1 MHDILVIGAG
11 SIGERH
17 IRCFLKTGRARVS
30 VCEIDRAL
38 LGRMAND
45 YDLSQACED
54 FGDALSSNPRAVVI
68 AAPAHLHIPMAIR
81 AAEAGCHLLIE
92 KPLST
97 DNSGVEVLRR
107 RVLEQRMVGQVGDTF
122 RHHPLVAKVK
132 DQIDQGRWGLP
143 LQLTIVSGQHFPTYR
158 PAYRDPYSAPLETG
172 GGAIQDALTHFLDTA
187 QWWLGS
193 IDRLTGD
200 MEHLSLKGVEVE
212 DTVNVLAR
220 HSNIMASYNFNQH
233 QYPNESIFTLVC
245 ERGTLRLEL
254 CANRLRIMDRPDGDW
269 EDEISNAFQGDD
281 IFVSQANSFL
291 DAIEGQPSISC
302 TIDEAKHTIDCQ
314 MALLEEANQSPR
326 WQNVNK
332 PECLIY
338 ERKNS

>member
-38 LGRMAND
+38 LDRIEND

-54 FGDALSSNPRAVVI
+54 LGDALLSNPRAVVI

-97 DNSGVEVLRR
+97 DISGVEDLKR
-107 RVLEQRMVGQVGDTF
+107 RVIEQRLVAQVGYTF

-158 PAYRDPYSAPLETG
+158 PAYRDIYYARHETG
-172 GGAIQDALTHFLDTA
+172 G
-187 QWWLGS
+187 
-193 IDRLTGD
+193 
-200 MEHLSLKGVEVE
+200 
-212 DTVNVLAR
+212 
-220 HSNIMASYNFNQH
+220 
-233 QYPNESIFTLVC
+233 
-245 ERGTLRLEL
+245 
-254 CANRLRIMDRPDGDW
+254 
-269 EDEISNAFQGDD
+269 
-281 IFVSQANSFL
+281 
-291 DAIEGQPSISC
+291 
-302 TIDEAKHTIDCQ
+302 
-314 MALLEEANQSPR
+314 
-326 WQNVNK
+326 
-332 PECLIY
+332 
-338 ERKNS
+338 

>member
-38 LGRMAND
+38 LDRIEND
-45 YDLSQACED
+45 YDLSQSCED
-54 FGDALSSNPRAVVI
+54 LGDALLSNPRAVVI

-97 DNSGVEVLRR
+97 DISGVEDLKR
-107 RVLEQRMVGQVGDTF
+107 RVLEQRLVAQVGYTF

-158 PAYRDPYSAPLETG
+158 PAYRDIYYARHETG

-220 HSNIMASYNFNQH
+220 HGNIMASYNFNQH

-245 ERGTLRLEL
+245 EKGTLRLEL
-254 CANRLRIMDRPDGDW
+254 CANRLRIMDRPDGEW
-269 EDEISNAFQGDD
+269 EDEISNAFKRDD
-281 IFVSQANSFL
+281 IFVNQANSFL

-302 TIDEAKHTIDCQ
+302 TIDEAKHTIGCQ

-326 WQNVNK
+326 WQTVNK
-332 PECLIY
+332 SECLIY

>member
-97 DNSGVEVLRR
+97 DISGVEVLKR
-107 RVLEQRMVGQVGDTF
+107 RVLEQRLVAQVGYTF

-158 PAYRDPYSAPLETG
+158 PAYRDIYYARHETG

-302 TIDEAKHTIDCQ
+302 TIDEAKHTIGCQ

>member
-38 LGRMAND
+38 LDRIEND
-45 YDLSQACED
+45 YDLSQSCED
-54 FGDALSSNPRAVVI
+54 LGDALLSNPRAVVI

-97 DNSGVEVLRR
+97 DISGVEDLKR
-107 RVLEQRMVGQVGDTF
+107 RVIEQRLVAQVGYTF
-122 RHHPLVAKVK
+122 RHHPLVATVK
-132 DQIDQGRWGLP
+132 DPSDQGRWGLP

-158 PAYRDPYSAPLETG
+158 PAYRDIYYARHETG

-220 HSNIMASYNFNQH
+220 HGNIMASYNFNQH

-245 ERGTLRLEL
+245 EKGTLRLEL
-254 CANRLRIMDRPDGDW
+254 CANRLRIMDRPDGEW
-269 EDEISNAFQGDD
+269 EDEISNAFQRDD
-281 IFVSQANSFL
+281 IFVNQANSFL

-302 TIDEAKHTIDCQ
+302 TIDEAKHTIGCQ

-326 WQNVNK
+326 WQTVNK
-332 PECLIY
+332 SECLIY

>member
-17 IRCFLKTGRARVS
+17 IRCFLKTGRARAS

-38 LGRMAND
+38 LGRMEND

-54 FGDALSSNPRAVVI
+54 FGDALSSNPKAVVI

-97 DNSGVEVLRR
+97 DISGVEDLKRR
-107 RVLEQRMVGQVGDTF
+107 LFEQRLVAHVGYTF

-158 PAYRDPYSAPLETG
+158 PAYRDIYYARHETG
-172 GGAIQDALTHFLDTA
+172 GGAVQDALTHFLDTA

-200 MEHLSLKGVEVE
+200 MKHLSLEGVEVE
-212 DTVNVLAR
+212 DTINVLAR
-220 HSNIMASYNFNQH
+220 HGDIMGSYHFNQH
-233 QYPNESIFTLVC
+233 QYPNESTFILVC
-245 ERGTLRLEL
+245 EGGTLRLEL

-269 EDEISNAFQGDD
+269 EDEISNAFQRDD

-302 TIDEAKHTIDCQ
+302 TIDEAKHTLNCQ
-314 MALLEEANQSPR
+314 MALLEEAKQASQ

-332 PECLIY
+332 SECLIY

>member
-17 IRCFLKTGRARVS
+17 ICCFLKTGRARVS

-38 LGRMAND
+38 LGRVEND

-54 FGDALSSNPRAVVI
+54 FGDALSSNPKAVVI

-97 DNSGVEVLRR
+97 DISGIEDLKRR
-107 RVLEQRMVGQVGDTF
+107 LFEQRLIAHVGYTF

-158 PAYRDPYSAPLETG
+158 PAYRDIYYARHETG
-172 GGAIQDALTHFLDTA
+172 GGAVQDALTHFLDTA

-220 HSNIMASYNFNQH
+220 HGDIMGSYHFNQH
-233 QYPNESIFTLVC
+233 QYPDESVFTLVC

-269 EDEISNAFQGDD
+269 EDEINNAFQRDD

-302 TIDEAKHTIDCQ
+302 TIDEAKHTIGCQ
-314 MALLEEANQSPR
+314 MALLEEAKQSPR

>member
-17 IRCFLKTGRARVS
+17 IRCFLKTGRARAS

-38 LGRMAND
+38 LGRMEND
-45 YDLSQACED
+45 YDLSQSYGD
-54 FGDALSSNPRAVVI
+54 LGDALSSKPKAVVI
-68 AAPAHLHIPMAIR
+68 AAPAHLHISMAIR
-81 AAEAGCHLLIE
+81 AVEAGCHLLIE

-97 DNSGVEVLRR
+97 DISGVEDLKR
-107 RVLEQRMVGQVGDTF
+107 RVLEQRLVAQVGYTF

-132 DQIDQGRWGLP
+132 DEIVQGRWGLP
-143 LQLTIVSGQHFPTYR
+143 LQLTIVSGQHFPAHR
-158 PAYRDPYSAPLETG
+158 PAYREVYYARHETG
-172 GGAIQDALTHFLDTA
+172 GGAVQDGLTHFLDTA

-220 HSNIMASYNFNQH
+220 HGDIMGSYHFNQH
-233 QYPNESIFTLVC
+233 QYPDESVFTLVC

-269 EDEISNAFQGDD
+269 EDEISNAFQRDD

-291 DAIEGQPSISC
+291 DAIEGQPSIAC
-302 TIDEAKHTIDCQ
+302 TIDEAKHTTSCH
-314 MALLEEANQSPR
+314 MALLEEAKQSPR
-326 WQNVNK
+326 WQYVNK
-332 PECLIY
+332 SESLIY
-338 ERKNS
+338 ERKNG

>member
-17 IRCFLKTGRARVS
+17 IRCFLKTGRARAS

-38 LGRMAND
+38 LDRMEID
-45 YDLSQACED
+45 YDLSQSYGD
-54 FGDALSSNPRAVVI
+54 LGDALSSKPKAVVI
-68 AAPAHLHIPMAIR
+68 AAPAHLHISMAIR
-81 AAEAGCHLLIE
+81 AVEAGCHLLIE

-97 DNSGVEVLRR
+97 DISGVEDLKR
-107 RVLEQRMVGQVGDTF
+107 RVLEQRLVAQVGYTL

-132 DQIDQGRWGLP
+132 DEIVQGRWGLP
-143 LQLTIVSGQHFPTYR
+143 LQLTIMSGQHFPAHR
-158 PAYRDPYSAPLETG
+158 PAYREVYYARHETG
-172 GGAIQDALTHFLDTA
+172 GGAVQDGLTHFLDIA

-200 MEHLSLKGVEVE
+200 MEHLSLEGVEVE

-220 HSNIMASYNFNQH
+220 HGDIMGSYHFNQH
-233 QYPNESIFTLVC
+233 QYPNESVFTLVC

-269 EDEISNAFQGDD
+269 EDEISNAFQRDD

-291 DAIEGQPSISC
+291 DAIEGQPSIAC
-302 TIDEAKHTIDCQ
+302 TIDEAKHTTSCHT
-314 MALLEEANQSPR
+314 ALLEEAKQSPR
-326 WQNVNK
+326 WQYVNK
-332 PECLIY
+332 SESLIY
-338 ERKNS
+338 ERKNG

>member
-38 LGRMAND
+38 LDRMEND
-45 YDLSQACED
+45 YDLSQSCED
-54 FGDALSSNPRAVVI
+54 LGDALLSNPRAVVI

-97 DNSGVEVLRR
+97 DISGVEDLKR
-107 RVLEQRMVGQVGDTF
+107 RVIEQRLVAQVGYTF

-143 LQLTIVSGQHFPTYR
+143 LPLTIVSGQHFPTYR
-158 PAYRDPYSAPLETG
+158 PAYRDIYYARHETG

-220 HSNIMASYNFNQH
+220 HGNIMASYNLNQH

-245 ERGTLRLEL
+245 EKGTLRLEL
-254 CANRLRIMDRPDGDW
+254 CANRLRIMDRPDGEW
-269 EDEISNAFQGDD
+269 EDEISNAFQRDD
-281 IFVSQANSFL
+281 IFVNQANSFL

-302 TIDEAKHTIDCQ
+302 TIDEAKHTIGCQ

-326 WQNVNK
+326 WQTVNK
-332 PECLIY
+332 SECLIY

>member
-17 IRCFLKTGRARVS
+17 IRCFLKTGRARAS

-38 LGRMAND
+38 LGRMEND
-45 YDLSQACED
+45 YDLSQSYGD
-54 FGDALSSNPRAVVI
+54 LGDALSSKPKAVVI
-68 AAPAHLHIPMAIR
+68 AAPAHLHISMAIR
-81 AAEAGCHLLIE
+81 AVEAGCHLLIE
-92 KPLST
+92 KPIST
-97 DNSGVEVLRR
+97 DISGVEDLKR
-107 RVLEQRMVGQVGDTF
+107 RVLEQRLVAQVGYTF

-132 DQIDQGRWGLP
+132 DEIVQGRWGLP
-143 LQLTIVSGQHFPTYR
+143 LQLTIVSGQHFPAHR
-158 PAYRDPYSAPLETG
+158 PAYREVYYARHETG
-172 GGAIQDALTHFLDTA
+172 GGAVQDGLTHFLDTA

-220 HSNIMASYNFNQH
+220 HGDIMGSYHFNQH
-233 QYPNESIFTLVC
+233 QYPNESVFTLVC

-269 EDEISNAFQGDD
+269 EEEISNAFKRDD
-281 IFVSQANSFL
+281 TFVSQANSFL
-291 DAIEGQPSISC
+291 DAIEGQPSIAC
-302 TIDEAKHTIDCQ
+302 TIDEAKHTTSCH

-326 WQNVNK
+326 WQYINK
-332 PECLIY
+332 SESLNY
-338 ERKNS
+338 ERKNG

>member
-38 LGRMAND
+38 LDRIEND
-45 YDLSQACED
+45 YDLSQSCED
-54 FGDALSSNPRAVVI
+54 LGDALLSNPRAVVI

-97 DNSGVEVLRR
+97 DISGVEDLKR
-107 RVLEQRMVGQVGDTF
+107 RVIEQRLVAQVGYTF

-143 LQLTIVSGQHFPTYR
+143 LQLTIVSGQHFPIYR
-158 PAYRDPYSAPLETG
+158 SAYRDIYYARHETG

-220 HSNIMASYNFNQH
+220 HGNIMASYNFNQH

-245 ERGTLRLEL
+245 EKGTLRLEL
-254 CANRLRIMDRPDGDW
+254 CANRLRIMDRPDGEW
-269 EDEISNAFQGDD
+269 EDEISNAFKRDD
-281 IFVSQANSFL
+281 IFVNQANSFL

-302 TIDEAKHTIDCQ
+302 TIDEAKHTIGCQ

-326 WQNVNK
+326 WQTVNK
-332 PECLIY
+332 SECLIY

>member
-1 MHDILVIGAG
+1 MYDILVIGAG

-17 IRCFLKTGRARVS
+17 IRCFLKTGRARAS

-38 LGRMAND
+38 LDRMEID
-45 YDLSQACED
+45 YDLSQSYGD
-54 FGDALSSNPRAVVI
+54 LGDALSSKPKAVVI
-68 AAPAHLHIPMAIR
+68 AAPAHLHISMAIR
-81 AAEAGCHLLIE
+81 AVEAGCHLLIE

-97 DNSGVEVLRR
+97 DMSGVEDLKR
-107 RVLEQRMVGQVGDTF
+107 RVLEQRLVAQVGYTL

-132 DQIDQGRWGLP
+132 DEIVQGRWGLP
-143 LQLTIVSGQHFPTYR
+143 LQLTIMSGQHFPAHR
-158 PAYRDPYSAPLETG
+158 PAYREVYYARHETG
-172 GGAIQDALTHFLDTA
+172 GGAVQDGLTHFLDIA

-200 MEHLSLKGVEVE
+200 MEHLSLEGVEVE

-220 HSNIMASYNFNQH
+220 HGDIMGSYHFNQH
-233 QYPNESIFTLVC
+233 QYPNESVFTLVC

-269 EDEISNAFQGDD
+269 DDEISNAFKRDD

-291 DAIEGQPSISC
+291 DAIEGQPSIAC
-302 TIDEAKHTIDCQ
+302 TIDEAKHTTSCH
-314 MALLEEANQSPR
+314 MALLEEAKQSPR
-326 WQNVNK
+326 WQYVNK
-332 PECLIY
+332 SESLNY
-338 ERKNS
+338 ERKNG

>member
-38 LGRMAND
+38 LGGIEND
-45 YDLSQACED
+45 YDLSQSCED
-54 FGDALSSNPRAVVI
+54 LGDALLSNPRAVVI

-97 DNSGVEVLRR
+97 DISGVEDLKR
-107 RVLEQRMVGQVGDTF
+107 RVIEQRLVAQVGYTF

-158 PAYRDPYSAPLETG
+158 PAYRDIYYARHETG

-200 MEHLSLKGVEVE
+200 MEHFSLKGVEVE

-220 HSNIMASYNFNQH
+220 HGNIMASYNLNQH

-245 ERGTLRLEL
+245 EKGTLRLEL
-254 CANRLRIMDRPDGDW
+254 CANRLRIMDRPDGEW
-269 EDEISNAFQGDD
+269 EDEISNAFQRDD
-281 IFVSQANSFL
+281 IFVNQANSFL

-302 TIDEAKHTIDCQ
+302 TIDEAKHTIGCQ

-326 WQNVNK
+326 WQTVNK
-332 PECLIY
+332 SECLIY

>member
-17 IRCFLKTGRARVS
+17 ICCFLKTGRARVS

-38 LGRMAND
+38 LGRVEND

-54 FGDALSSNPRAVVI
+54 FGDALSSNPKAVVI

-97 DNSGVEVLRR
+97 DISGVEDLKRR
-107 RVLEQRMVGQVGDTF
+107 LFEQRLVAHVGYTF

-158 PAYRDPYSAPLETG
+158 PAYRDIYYARHETG
-172 GGAIQDALTHFLDTA
+172 GGAVQDALTHFLDTA

-220 HSNIMASYNFNQH
+220 HGNIMASYNLNQH

-245 ERGTLRLEL
+245 EGGPLRLAL

-269 EDEISNAFQGDD
+269 KDEINNDFQRDD

-302 TIDEAKHTIDCQ
+302 TIAEAKPTTSCL
-314 MALLEEANQSPR
+314 MALLEAAKQSPR
-326 WQNVNK
+326 WQ
-332 PECLIY
+332 
-338 ERKNS
+338 

>member
-17 IRCFLKTGRARVS
+17 IRCFLKTGRARAS

-38 LGRMAND
+38 LGRMEND
-45 YDLSQACED
+45 YDLSHSYGD
-54 FGDALSSNPRAVVI
+54 LGDALSSKPKAVVI
-68 AAPAHLHIPMAIR
+68 SAPAHLHISMAIR
-81 AAEAGCHLLIE
+81 AVEAGCHLLIE

-97 DNSGVEVLRR
+97 DISGVEDLKR
-107 RVLEQRMVGQVGDTF
+107 RVLEQRLVAQVGYTF

-132 DQIDQGRWGLP
+132 DEIVQGRWGLP

-158 PAYRDPYSAPLETG
+158 PAYRDIYYARHETG

-220 HSNIMASYNFNQH
+220 HGNIMASYNLNQH

-245 ERGTLRLEL
+245 EKGTLRLEL
-254 CANRLRIMDRPDGDW
+254 CANRLRIMDRPDGEW
-269 EDEISNAFQGDD
+269 EDEISNAFQRDD
-281 IFVSQANSFL
+281 IFVNQANSFL

-302 TIDEAKHTIDCQ
+302 TIDEAKHTIGCQ

-326 WQNVNK
+326 WQTVNK
-332 PECLIY
+332 SECLIY

>member
-54 FGDALSSNPRAVVI
+54 LGDALLSNPRAVVI

-97 DNSGVEVLRR
+97 DISGVEDLKR
-107 RVLEQRMVGQVGDTF
+107 RVLEQRLVAQVGYTF

-158 PAYRDPYSAPLETG
+158 PAYRDIYYARHETG

-220 HSNIMASYNFNQH
+220 HGDIMGSYHFNQH
-233 QYPNESIFTLVC
+233 QYPDESVFTLVC

-269 EDEISNAFQGDD
+269 EDEINNAFQRDD

>member
-38 LGRMAND
+38 LDRMEND

-54 FGDALSSNPRAVVI
+54 LGDALLSNPRAVVI

-97 DNSGVEVLRR
+97 DISGVEDLKR
-107 RVLEQRMVGQVGDTF
+107 RVLEQRLVAQVGYTF

-158 PAYRDPYSAPLETG
+158 PAYRDIYYARHETG

-220 HSNIMASYNFNQH
+220 HGNIMASYNLNQH

-254 CANRLRIMDRPDGDW
+254 CANRLRIMDRPDGEW
-269 EDEISNAFQGDD
+269 EDEISNAFQRDD
-281 IFVSQANSFL
+281 IFVNQANSFL

-302 TIDEAKHTIDCQ
+302 TIDEAKHTIGCQ

-326 WQNVNK
+326 WQTVNK
-332 PECLIY
+332 SECLIY

>member
-97 DNSGVEVLRR
+97 DISGVEDLKI
-107 RVLEQRMVGQVGDTF
+107 RVLEQRLVAQVGYTF
-122 RHHPLVAKVK
+122 RHHPLVTKVK

-158 PAYRDPYSAPLETG
+158 PAYRDIYYARHETG

-200 MEHLSLKGVEVE
+200 MKHLSLKGVEVE

-269 EDEISNAFQGDD
+269 EDEISNAFQRDD

-302 TIDEAKHTIDCQ
+302 TIDEAKHTIGCQ
-314 MALLEEANQSPR
+314 MALLEEAKQSPR

>member
-38 LGRMAND
+38 LGRVEND

-54 FGDALSSNPRAVVI
+54 FGDALSSNPKAVVI

-97 DNSGVEVLRR
+97 DISGVEDLKRR
-107 RVLEQRMVGQVGDTF
+107 LFEQRLVAHVGYTF

-158 PAYRDPYSAPLETG
+158 PAYRDIYYARHETG

-269 EDEISNAFQGDD
+269 EDEVCNEFHRDDAF
-281 IFVSQANSFL
+281 INQANSYL

-302 TIDEAKHTIDCQ
+302 TIDEAKHTLGCQ
-314 MALLEEANQSPR
+314 MVLLEEAKQTSQ

>member
-1 MHDILVIGAG
+1 MYDILVIGAG

-17 IRCFLKTGRARVS
+17 ICCFLRTGRAKVS
-30 VCEIDRAL
+30 VCEMDRAL
-38 LGRMAND
+38 LGRMENN
-45 YDLSQACED
+45 YDVSHVYED
-54 FGDALSSNPRAVVI
+54 LGDALSSSPKAVVI
-68 AAPAHLHIPMAIR
+68 ATPAHLHIPMAIQ

-92 KPLST
+92 KPLSI
-97 DNSGVEVLRR
+97 DFSGVEDLKE
-107 RVLEQRMVGQVGDTF
+107 RVLERRLVAQVGYTF
-122 RHHPLVAKVK
+122 RHYPLVAKVK
-132 DQIDQGRWGLP
+132 DEIDQGRWGLP
-143 LQLTIVSGQHFPTYR
+143 LQLTIVHGQHFPTYR
-158 PAYRDPYSAPLETG
+158 PAYREVYYARHETG
-172 GGAIQDALTHFLDTA
+172 GGAVQDGLTHFLDTA

-220 HSNIMASYNFNQH
+220 HGDIMGSYHFNQH
-233 QYPNESIFTLVC
+233 QYPDESVFTLVC

-269 EDEISNAFQGDD
+269 KDEINNDFQGDD

-302 TIDEAKHTIDCQ
+302 TIDEAKHTLNCQ
-314 MALLEEANQSPR
+314 MALFEEAKQASQ

-332 PECLIY
+332 SECLIY

>member
-38 LGRMAND
+38 LDRIEND

-54 FGDALSSNPRAVVI
+54 LGDALLSNPRAVVI

-97 DNSGVEVLRR
+97 DISGVEDLKR
-107 RVLEQRMVGQVGDTF
+107 RVIEQRLVAQVGYTF

-158 PAYRDPYSAPLETG
+158 PAYRDIYYARHETG

-220 HSNIMASYNFNQH
+220 HGNIMASYNFNQH

-245 ERGTLRLEL
+245 EKGTLRLEL
-254 CANRLRIMDRPDGDW
+254 CANRLRIMDRPDGEW
-269 EDEISNAFQGDD
+269 EDEISNAFKRDD
-281 IFVSQANSFL
+281 IFVNQANSFL

-302 TIDEAKHTIDCQ
+302 TIDEAKHTIGCQ

-326 WQNVNK
+326 WQTVNK
-332 PECLIY
+332 SECLIY

>member
-38 LGRMAND
+38 LGRVEND

-54 FGDALSSNPRAVVI
+54 FGDALLSNPRAVVI

-97 DNSGVEVLRR
+97 DISGVEDLKR
-107 RVLEQRMVGQVGDTF
+107 RVLEQRLVAQVGYTF

-158 PAYRDPYSAPLETG
+158 PAYRDIYYARHETG

-220 HSNIMASYNFNQH
+220 HGDIMGSYHFNQH
-233 QYPNESIFTLVC
+233 QYPDESVFTLVC

-269 EDEISNAFQGDD
+269 EDEINNAFQRDD

>member
-30 VCEIDRAL
+30 VCEIDRVL
-38 LGRMAND
+38 LDRMEND

-54 FGDALSSNPRAVVI
+54 LGDALLSNPRAVVI

-97 DNSGVEVLRR
+97 DISGVEDLKR
-107 RVLEQRMVGQVGDTF
+107 RVIEQRLVAQVGYTF

-158 PAYRDPYSAPLETG
+158 PAYRDIYYARHETG

-220 HSNIMASYNFNQH
+220 HGNIMASYNFNQH

-245 ERGTLRLEL
+245 EKGTLRLEL
-254 CANRLRIMDRPDGDW
+254 CANRLRIMDRPDGEW
-269 EDEISNAFQGDD
+269 EDEISNAFQRDD
-281 IFVSQANSFL
+281 IFVNQANSFL

-302 TIDEAKHTIDCQ
+302 TVDEAKHTIGCQ

-326 WQNVNK
+326 WQTVNK
-332 PECLIY
+332 SECLIY

>member
-30 VCEIDRAL
+30 VCEMDRAL

-97 DNSGVEVLRR
+97 DITGVEDLKR
-107 RVLEQRMVGQVGDTF
+107 RVLEQRLVAQVGYTL

-158 PAYRDPYSAPLETG
+158 PAYRDIYYARHETG
-172 GGAIQDALTHFLDTA
+172 GGAVQDALTHFLDTA

-200 MEHLSLKGVEVE
+200 MEHLSLNGVEVE

-220 HSNIMASYNFNQH
+220 HGNIMASYNFNQH

-269 EDEISNAFQGDD
+269 EDEISNAFQRDD

-302 TIDEAKHTIDCQ
+302 TIDEAKHTIGCQ
-314 MALLEEANQSPR
+314 MALLEEAKQSPR

>member
-38 LGRMAND
+38 LDRMEND

-54 FGDALSSNPRAVVI
+54 LGDALLSNPRAVVI

-97 DNSGVEVLRR
+97 DISGVEDLKR
-107 RVLEQRMVGQVGDTF
+107 RVIEQRLVAQVGYTF

-158 PAYRDPYSAPLETG
+158 PAYRDIYYARHETG

-200 MEHLSLKGVEVE
+200 MEHLSLKGVAVE

-220 HSNIMASYNFNQH
+220 HGNIMASYNLNQH

-254 CANRLRIMDRPDGDW
+254 CANRLRIMDRPDGEW
-269 EDEISNAFQGDD
+269 EDEISNAFQRDN

-302 TIDEAKHTIDCQ
+302 TIDEAKHTIGCQ
-314 MALLEEANQSPR
+314 MALLEEANQLPR
-326 WQNVNK
+326 WQTVNK
-332 PECLIY
+332 SECLIY

>member
-17 IRCFLKTGRARVS
+17 IRCFLKTGRARAS

-38 LGRMAND
+38 LGRMEND
-45 YDLSQACED
+45 YDLSQSYGD
-54 FGDALSSNPRAVVI
+54 LGDALSSKPKAVVI
-68 AAPAHLHIPMAIR
+68 AAPAHLHISMAIR

-97 DNSGVEVLRR
+97 DIFGVEELKR
-107 RVLEQRMVGQVGDTF
+107 RVLEQRLVAQVGYTL

-132 DQIDQGRWGLP
+132 DEIVQGRWGLP
-143 LQLTIVSGQHFPTYR
+143 LQLTIMSGQHFPAHR
-158 PAYRDPYSAPLETG
+158 PAYREVYYARHETG
-172 GGAIQDALTHFLDTA
+172 GGAVQDGLTHFLDTA

-220 HSNIMASYNFNQH
+220 HGDIMGSYHFNQH
-233 QYPNESIFTLVC
+233 QYPNESVFTLVC

-269 EDEISNAFQGDD
+269 EEEISNAFKRDD
-281 IFVSQANSFL
+281 TFVSQANSFL
-291 DAIEGQPSISC
+291 DAIEGQPSIAC
-302 TIDEAKHTIDCQ
+302 TIDEAKHTTSCH

-326 WQNVNK
+326 WQYINK
-332 PECLIY
+332 SESLNY
-338 ERKNS
+338 ERKNG

>member
-17 IRCFLKTGRARVS
+17 ICCFLKTGRARVS

-38 LGRMAND
+38 LGRIAND

-54 FGDALSSNPRAVVI
+54 FGDALSSKPRAVVI
-68 AAPAHLHIPMAIR
+68 ATPAHLHVPMAIR

-97 DNSGVEVLRR
+97 DISGVEDLKR
-107 RVLEQRMVGQVGDTF
+107 RVLEQRLVAEVGYTF

-132 DQIDQGRWGLP
+132 DQIDQGCWGLP

-158 PAYRDPYSAPLETG
+158 PVYRDIYYARHETG

-220 HSNIMASYNFNQH
+220 HGNIMASYNFNQH

-245 ERGTLRLEL
+245 EKGTLRLEL
-254 CANRLRIMDRPDGDW
+254 CSNRLRIMDRPDGEW
-269 EDEISNAFQGDD
+269 EDEISNAFQRDN

-302 TIDEAKHTIDCQ
+302 TIDEAKHTIGCQ

-326 WQNVNK
+326 WQTVNK
-332 PECLIY
+332 SECLIY

>member
-38 LGRMAND
+38 LDRIEND

-54 FGDALSSNPRAVVI
+54 LGDALLSNPRAVVI

-97 DNSGVEVLRR
+97 DISGVEDLKR
-107 RVLEQRMVGQVGDTF
+107 RVIEQRLVAQVGYTF

-143 LQLTIVSGQHFPTYR
+143 LQLTIVSGQYFPTYR
-158 PAYRDPYSAPLETG
+158 PAYRDIYYARHETG

-220 HSNIMASYNFNQH
+220 HGNIMASYNLNQH

-245 ERGTLRLEL
+245 EKGTLRLEL
-254 CANRLRIMDRPDGDW
+254 CANRLRIMDRPDGEW
-269 EDEISNAFQGDD
+269 EDEISNAFKRDD
-281 IFVSQANSFL
+281 IFVNQANSFL

-302 TIDEAKHTIDCQ
+302 TIDEAKHTIGCQ

-326 WQNVNK
+326 WQTVNK
-332 PECLIY
+332 SECLIY

>member
-17 IRCFLKTGRARVS
+17 IRCFLKTGRARIS

-38 LGRMAND
+38 LGRIEND

-54 FGDALSSNPRAVVI
+54 LGDALLSNPRAVVI
-68 AAPAHLHIPMAIR
+68 AAPAHLHISMAIR
-81 AAEAGCHLLIE
+81 AVEAGCHLLIE

-97 DNSGVEVLRR
+97 DISGVEDLKR
-107 RVLEQRMVGQVGDTF
+107 RVLEQRLVVHVGYTF

-158 PAYRDPYSAPLETG
+158 PAYRDIYYARHETG

-220 HSNIMASYNFNQH
+220 HGNIMASYNFNQH

-245 ERGTLRLEL
+245 EKGTLRLEL
-254 CANRLRIMDRPDGDW
+254 CANRLRIMDRPDGEW
-269 EDEISNAFQGDD
+269 EDEISNAFQRDD
-281 IFVSQANSFL
+281 IFVNQANSFL

-302 TIDEAKHTIDCQ
+302 TIDEAKHTIGCQ
-314 MALLEEANQSPR
+314 MALLEEAKQSPR
-326 WQNVNK
+326 WQTVNK
-332 PECLIY
+332 SECLIY

>member
-1 MHDILVIGAG
+1 MYDILVIGAG

-17 IRCFLKTGRARVS
+17 IRCFLKTGRARAS

-38 LGRMAND
+38 LDRMEID
-45 YDLSQACED
+45 YDLSQSYGD
-54 FGDALSSNPRAVVI
+54 LGDALSSKPKAVVI
-68 AAPAHLHIPMAIR
+68 AAPAHLHISMAIR
-81 AAEAGCHLLIE
+81 AVEAGCHLLIE

-97 DNSGVEVLRR
+97 DISGVEDLKR
-107 RVLEQRMVGQVGDTF
+107 RVIGQRLVAQVGYTL

-132 DQIDQGRWGLP
+132 DEIVQGRWGLP
-143 LQLTIVSGQHFPTYR
+143 LQLTIMSGQHFPAHR
-158 PAYRDPYSAPLETG
+158 PAYREVYYARHETG
-172 GGAIQDALTHFLDTA
+172 GGAVQDGLTHFLDIA

-200 MEHLSLKGVEVE
+200 MEHLSLEGVEVE

-220 HSNIMASYNFNQH
+220 HGDIMGSYHFNQH
-233 QYPNESIFTLVC
+233 QYPNESVFTLVC

-269 EDEISNAFQGDD
+269 EDEISNAFKRDD

-291 DAIEGQPSISC
+291 DAIEGQPSIAC
-302 TIDEAKHTIDCQ
+302 TLDEAKHTTGCQ
-314 MALLEEANQSPR
+314 IALLEEANQSPQ
-326 WQNVNK
+326 WQYVNK
-332 PECLIY
+332 SESLNY
-338 ERKNS
+338 ERKNG

>member
-1 MHDILVIGAG
+1 
-11 SIGERH
+11 
-17 IRCFLKTGRARVS
+17 
-30 VCEIDRAL
+30 
-38 LGRMAND
+38 
-45 YDLSQACED
+45 
-54 FGDALSSNPRAVVI
+54 
-68 AAPAHLHIPMAIR
+68 
-81 AAEAGCHLLIE
+81 
-92 KPLST
+92 
-97 DNSGVEVLRR
+97 
-107 RVLEQRMVGQVGDTF
+107 VLEQRLVAQVGYTF

-158 PAYRDPYSAPLETG
+158 PAYRDIYYARHETG

-269 EDEISNAFQGDD
+269 EDEISNAFQRDD

-302 TIDEAKHTIDCQ
+302 TIDEAKHTLNCQ
-314 MALLEEANQSPR
+314 MALLEEAKQASQ

-332 PECLIY
+332 SECLIY

>member
-1 MHDILVIGAG
+1 
-11 SIGERH
+11 
-17 IRCFLKTGRARVS
+17 
-30 VCEIDRAL
+30 
-38 LGRMAND
+38 
-45 YDLSQACED
+45 
-54 FGDALSSNPRAVVI
+54 
-68 AAPAHLHIPMAIR
+68 MAIQ

-97 DNSGVEVLRR
+97 DFSGVEDLKK
-107 RVLEQRMVGQVGDTF
+107 RVLEQRLVAQVGYTF

-158 PAYRDPYSAPLETG
+158 PAYRDIYYARHETG

-220 HSNIMASYNFNQH
+220 HGNIMASYNFNQH

-269 EDEISNAFQGDD
+269 EDEISNAFQRDD

-302 TIDEAKHTIDCQ
+302 TIDEAKHTLNCQ
-314 MALLEEANQSPR
+314 MALLEEAKQASQ

-332 PECLIY
+332 SECLIY

>member
-17 IRCFLKTGRARVS
+17 IRCFLRTGRAKVS

-38 LGRMAND
+38 LGRMEKD
-45 YDLSQACED
+45 YDVSQTYED
-54 FGDALSSNPRAVVI
+54 LGDSLSSNPKAVVI
-68 AAPAHLHIPMAIR
+68 ATPSDLHIPMAIQ

-97 DNSGVEVLRR
+97 DISGVEDLNR
-107 RVLEQRMVGQVGDTF
+107 RVLERRLVAQVGYTF
-122 RHHPLVAKVK
+122 RHYPLVAKVK
-132 DQIDQGRWGLP
+132 DEIEQGRWGLP
-143 LQLTIVSGQHFPTYR
+143 LQLTIVFGQHFPTHR
-158 PAYRDPYSAPLETG
+158 PAYRSIYYAQHETG
-172 GGAIQDALTHFLDTA
+172 GGAVQDGLTHYLDTA
-187 QWWLGS
+187 QWWLGP

-200 MEHLSLKGVEVE
+200 MKHLSLKGVEVE
-212 DTVNVLAR
+212 DTVNVMAR
-220 HSNIMASYNFNQH
+220 HGDVLASYNFNQH

-254 CANRLRIMDRPDGDW
+254 FANRLRIMDRPDGDW
-269 EDEISNAFQGDD
+269 KDEINNAFQRDD
-281 IFVSQANSFL
+281 AFVSQANSFL
-291 DAIEGQPSISC
+291 DAIEGQSSIAC
-302 TIDEAKHTIDCQ
+302 TIDEAKHTIGCQ
-314 MALLEEANQSPR
+314 MALLEEAKQSPR

-332 PECLIY
+332 SECLIY

>member
-38 LGRMAND
+38 LDRMEND

-54 FGDALSSNPRAVVI
+54 LGDALLSNPRAVVI

-97 DNSGVEVLRR
+97 DISGVEDLKR
-107 RVLEQRMVGQVGDTF
+107 RVIEQRLVAQVGYTF

-158 PAYRDPYSAPLETG
+158 PAYRDIYYARHETG

-220 HSNIMASYNFNQH
+220 HGNIMASYNFNQH

-245 ERGTLRLEL
+245 EKGTLRLEL
-254 CANRLRIMDRPDGDW
+254 CANRLRIMDRPDGEW
-269 EDEISNAFQGDD
+269 EDEISNAFQRDN

-302 TIDEAKHTIDCQ
+302 TIDEAKHTIGCQ
-314 MALLEEANQSPR
+314 MALLEEAKQSPR
-326 WQNVNK
+326 WQTVSK
-332 PECLIY
+332 SECLIY